1 MDYNPR
7 TPVERV
13 LVRHRWIR
21 LFVALLLVLLALYYL
36 IFVNQYVVAYRD
48 DLDHFKYGSIGS
60 EPSSGLPILVFK
72 ALAVMYRDELGPTGF
87 RRFGML
93 YETEQSELP
102 IGMSRR
108 IVTGVER
115 VWLNCAVCHV
125 GTYRVGLADKP
136 AFIYGAPANNLRLF
150 ELLTFFE
157 RVAAD
162 PKFNADNLIAAI
174 DDATVGGR
182 VNFLDRLIYRYIVFP
197 RVQRG
202 LTRLSE
208 QFAFMVK
215 QGNAGSGGGPRY
227 HPYYDWGPGRVDTFN
242 PYKSVQFNFPMDAAH
257 VTDVELN
264 GSADFP
270 SIWQQRPRD
279 GMQLHWDGNNT
290 SVDERNLSAALGA
303 GVTPVTVDIAA
314 IKRVRAWIW

>member
-48 DLDHFKYGSIGS
+48 DLDLLKYGPIGS

-125 GTYRVGLADKP
+125 GTYRLDLAGKRN
-136 AFIYGAPANNLRLF
+136 FLYGAPANNLRLF
-150 ELLTFFE
+150 DLLTFFLQ
-157 RVAAD
+157 VPND
-162 PKFNADNLIAAI
+162 PNFTPDPLIAAI
-174 DDATVGGR
+174 DSPEV
-182 VNFLDRLIYRYIVFP
+182 
-197 RVQRG
+197 RG
-202 LTRLSE
+202 
-208 QFAFMVK
+208 
-215 QGNAGSGGGPRY
+215 
-227 HPYYDWGPGRVDTFN
+227 
-242 PYKSVQFNFPMDAAH
+242 
-257 VTDVELN
+257 
-264 GSADFP
+264 
-270 SIWQQRPRD
+270 
-279 GMQLHWDGNNT
+279 
-290 SVDERNLSAALGA
+290 
-303 GVTPVTVDIAA
+303 
-314 IKRVRAWIW
+314 